1 ALDDFSPES
10 LHEFFH
16 GGNECLSLDHILYPP
31 TPPSDIH
38 GSTFPISPESF
49 KLKPDPSEAR
59 EETAGNAAPAGW
71 SPQKYSLPVKT
82 EPKSRVVDYIPQD
95 LQVSD
100 PGSTRDSREK
110 RKSAQLSESPSLVPL
125 RHQLHG
131 YQSGAVVEASLM
143 GPPAHSALYQ
153 DYDRNIQTQQQTQAP
168 LADLSADWLSFEQ
181 DDLMERKKAR
191 DSLHT
196 IDQVPQELVHHAQ
209 SPPKLPVRRT
219 IWFSKPP
226 TLLPSPIQS
235 PYRVTGVTNPFTAR
249 TLPHSDYHQGQEH
262 VSEFDQATQ
271 QRSPDHSLA
280 HHIAIQ
286 GDIEM
291 QEKARPQS
299 PVISETSV
307 GHSVIAQQ
315 PVLIDPSQFM
325 KEAKS
330 LRKFLSFGMNFD
342 RATLTN
348 GFENSAPEC
357 KQKLKEI
364 FRLFSETPE
373 GMIVIPES
381 RFSSFYTLFS
391 NLTKEKAS
399 LMREKRGL
407 FLKIIVPRQDLE
419 GNNNLASELK
429 SACGTFL
436 RLGSSVIRSK
446 ERIPYDR
453 NDDVLTKIRKRVQNQ
468 LRNSGDG
475 VLNSALWSF
484 LEFWMYIKRPSF
496 IENTLGEHQKFNVV
510 AKSFFNSIFI
520 LSPGTRIVQRS
531 CCQSGILLRDPV
543 EKNLVAQEVLLTS
556 RHLQSAWFNCRGASL
571 LGDPLDTNLLAQGG
585 FLSGDLMR
593 NDRVIEEEHI
603 SSAIG
608 GGKSRPRRRSRRGG
622 DLLGGS
628 TSECGESEGHSTALI
643 MAIDADDAPNNLAG
657 ENLQITKIGSVGT
670 WRRQQYPAGL
680 GRV

>member
-1 ALDDFSPES
+1 MISRRSQTLMCLTILQVCQALDDFSPES

-407 FLKIIVPRQDLE
+407 FLKIVRPWYSYWETQTGVTLRHLPARFQYATIRKTFPMFLFYVSMISKIVPRQDLE

-520 LSPGTRIVQRS
+520 LSV
-531 CCQSGILLRDPV
+531 
-543 EKNLVAQEVLLTS
+543 
-556 RHLQSAWFNCRGASL
+556 
-571 LGDPLDTNLLAQGG
+571 
-585 FLSGDLMR
+585 
-593 NDRVIEEEHI
+593 
-603 SSAIG
+603 
-608 GGKSRPRRRSRRGG
+608 
-622 DLLGGS
+622 
-628 TSECGESEGHSTALI
+628 
-643 MAIDADDAPNNLAG
+643 
-657 ENLQITKIGSVGT
+657 ENLTKQLPPI
-670 WRRQQYPAGL
+670 
-680 GRV
+680 